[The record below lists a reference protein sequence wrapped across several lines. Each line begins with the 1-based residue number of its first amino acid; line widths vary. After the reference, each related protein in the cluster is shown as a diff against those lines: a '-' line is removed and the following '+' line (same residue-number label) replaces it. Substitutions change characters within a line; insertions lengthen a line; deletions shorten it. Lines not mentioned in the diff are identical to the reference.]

1 MKKANLILAAA
12 LVALFAPLLL
22 VHSCANTTQ
31 SPTGGPKDTIPPY
44 IVYINPLPGTVN
56 VPLKDARFYFEFN
69 EYVKIKD
76 PKNIVLSPPLS
87 KPVKSKLKGKGLEL
101 SFEEALDSNTT
112 YTISFTDAIT
122 DNNEGNPFAG
132 FSYVFSTGKS
142 IDSMLVTGT
151 VRDCNTLK
159 PFKNATVMLYSDLS
173 DSAVFLKRPVAAAKS
188 DDWGYFS
195 LPFVKDTTYRIYAI
209 KDSDGNNIY
218 DPENDLIAFIDSLI
232 RPKLVSYDTIPEM
245 LKYDMKD
252 TLNCEARISEH
263 ELLLF
268 REKPTKQYL
277 RNSGRTGER
286 SAFISFQAPYAWID
300 SLWVPGYRADQIIT
314 QFNATQDSLL
324 LWLNNISSHGPDT
337 LHLFVNY
344 RKTDDSTGVLT
355 PDLEH
360 LRLVEEGG
368 RKQYSRVDYSVK
380 RTHADSICKFTLE
393 AKPETFEQTG
403 FVLSFELPP
412 VNIDFAE
419 MKYRYLNPRQKESSG
434 TFTYER
440 DSTDLRTYY
449 IRPNDKILPGYEYF
463 LKIPQNTLRDIT
475 GWQND
480 STECRVSLPNDESS
494 STVHLALQNV
504 GGKVIVD
511 LMEGKSSKAS
521 RTFVV
526 DKDCT
531 IDIKYLKEGKYSIRI
546 TDDSNCNSIVD
557 TGSLLE
563 HRQPEKVVF
572 VKFGSQDYLDIPPS
586 ADIVQTIDV
595 KTVLG
600 K

>member
-87 KPVKSKLKGKGLEL
+87 KPVKSKLKGKGLVL

-263 ELLLF
+263 ELLSLIHIS
-268 REKPTKQYL
+268 EPT
-277 RNSGRTGER
+277 R
-286 SAFISFQAPYAWID
+286 PY
-300 SLWVPGYRADQIIT
+300 
-314 QFNATQDSLL
+314 
-324 LWLNNISSHGPDT
+324 
-337 LHLFVNY
+337 
-344 RKTDDSTGVLT
+344 
-355 PDLEH
+355 
-360 LRLVEEGG
+360 
-368 RKQYSRVDYSVK
+368 
-380 RTHADSICKFTLE
+380 
-393 AKPETFEQTG
+393 
-403 FVLSFELPP
+403 
-412 VNIDFAE
+412 
-419 MKYRYLNPRQKESSG
+419 
-434 TFTYER
+434 
-440 DSTDLRTYY
+440 
-449 IRPNDKILPGYEYF
+449 
-463 LKIPQNTLRDIT
+463 
-475 GWQND
+475 
-480 STECRVSLPNDESS
+480 
-494 STVHLALQNV
+494 
-504 GGKVIVD
+504 
-511 LMEGKSSKAS
+511 
-521 RTFVV
+521 
-526 DKDCT
+526 
-531 IDIKYLKEGKYSIRI
+531 
-546 TDDSNCNSIVD
+546 
-557 TGSLLE
+557 
-563 HRQPEKVVF
+563 
-572 VKFGSQDYLDIPPS
+572 
-586 ADIVQTIDV
+586 
-595 KTVLG
+595 
-600 K
+600 

>member
-1 MKKANLILAAA
+1 MKKYIPLILGILIMA
-12 LVALFAPLLL
+12 LPMMFS
-22 VHSCANTTQ
+22 HSCANTTE
-31 SPTGGPKDTIPPY
+31 SPSGGDKDTIPPY
-44 IVYINPLPGTVN
+44 IVDIKPLPGTIE
-56 VPLKDARFYFEFN
+56 VPLEGCKFEFRFN
-69 EYVKIKD
+69 EYVSIQKSS
-76 PKNIVLSPPLS
+76 NIFLSPPL
-87 KPVKSKLKGKGLEL
+87 KKAPKSKIRGKSLIV
-101 SFEEALDSNTT
+101 SFEEPLEPNTT
-112 YTISFTDAIT
+112 YTLSFTDAIA
-122 DNNEGNPFAG
+122 DVNENNMFAG
-132 FSYVFSTGKS
+132 YTYVFSTGS
-142 IDSMLVTGT
+142 RIDSMMITGT
-151 VRDCNTLK
+151 VMDCGTLAPVK
-159 PFKNATVMLYSDLS
+159 GATVLLHKSQR
-173 DSAVFLKRPVAAAKS
+173 DSAVFDTRPVAAVKT
-188 DDWGYFS
+188 DDWGYFA
-195 LPFVKDTTYRIYAI
+195 LPYIQDTLYRLYAI
-209 KDSDGNNIY
+209 KDANNNNML
-218 DPENDLIAFIDSLI
+218 DPETETVAFVDSLV
-232 RPKLVSYDTIPEM
+232 RPVMIAHDTVREM